1 MSGIIMKIHPTL
13 EKDLK
18 LIGELSLCKVFMMP
32 DSDNAW
38 AVLVPKRLKG
48 DDSYI
53 REAYELDE
61 EDQVKLTRETSMVSK
76 KMSEIFSADKMNVA
90 ALGNMVP
97 QLHIHI
103 ICRYEG
109 DKAWPGPIWGKK
121 AGTEQNKLSRLKILE
136 TNLLD

>member
-1 MSGIIMKIHPTL
+1 MKIHPTL
-13 EKDLK
+13 EKDLT
-18 LIGELSLCKVFMMP
+18 LIGELSLCKVYMMP

-38 AVLVPKRLKG
+38 AVLVPKRLKSDG
-48 DDSYI
+48 SHI
-53 REAYELDE
+53 REVYELSDK
-61 EDQVKLTRETSMVSK
+61 DQIELTRESSVVAK

-109 DKAWPGPIWGKK
+109 DKAWPGPIWGSE
-121 AGTEQNKLSRLKILE
+121 AGVDPHKIHMIMQILKSLCAE
-136 TNLLD
+136 PR